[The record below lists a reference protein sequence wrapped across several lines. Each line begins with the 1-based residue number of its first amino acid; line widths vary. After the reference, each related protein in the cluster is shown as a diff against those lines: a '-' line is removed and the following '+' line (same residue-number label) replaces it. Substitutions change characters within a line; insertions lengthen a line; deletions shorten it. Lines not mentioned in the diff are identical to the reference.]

1 MKNQKKKKKNPKYAF
16 LERERERERERG
28 HRGSRKSHTC
38 ISFSIS
44 FLPPAFLVIEF
55 WELEACGST
64 EEFSPRQRP
73 S

>member
-1 MKNQKKKKKNPKYAF
+1 MKKQKKKNPKYTF
-16 LERERERERERG
+16 SGERG
-28 HRGSRKSHTC
+28 HKGSKKSHTC